1 LPVFTIPKNHH
12 RIYIKMKTNNSTEQ
26 KFYQPIDRIKE
37 EILKTLNEKGIRIK
51 RIILFGSRARGEA
64 TKLSDYDFLI
74 ITEKTFPIR
83 EKMRIAKAVRKALS
97 EFLIPSDVIINSE
110 EEVEIKKNRIGCI
123 TRYAIE
129 EGIVI

>member
-1 LPVFTIPKNHH
+1 MNTLITVQPPCLPEIVE
-12 RIYIKMKTNNSTEQ
+12 RISR
-26 KFYQPIDRIKE
+26 KFHPVQ
-37 EILKTLNEKGIRIK
+37 
-51 RIILFGSRARGEA
+51 IILFGSRARGEA

-97 EFLIPSDVIINSE
+97 ELLVPSDVIINSE
-110 EEVEIKKNRIGCI
+110 EEVEIKKDRIGCI

-129 EGIVI
+129 EGIVIYD